1 VTLTSRHPT
10 NASPNTVTVKLFF
23 ENSCCHPIETANI
36 GQFNKCHNSNR
47 PFTTLK
53 QAVGANLF
61 DQGLHIIAFAEL
73 DCLGPQAPANGISL
87 TNNDVC
93 APAGNTQTFLSFM
106 VAEPPTCSIK
116 TTNDSPNTVTLD
128 LYSAFGCC
136 SSIETI
142 KVGNLDVCHDSNAPF
157 HSLSEAVGAN
167 MFGWLYQIH
176 PYTGAGCSGD
186 AGDPIS
192 LSNSA
197 PNCYENGIAWQ
208 SFKVSQTCNNPTES
222 ERYHC
227 YAGALSGR
235 QLLRTFDR

>member
-1 VTLTSRHPT
+1 MSQLESPIYHAETGCRRQPFRSGTPYYRLRRAQLPWPSGPSKRHQP
-10 NASPNTVTVKLFF
+10 
-23 ENSCCHPIETANI
+23 
-36 GQFNKCHNSNR
+36 
-47 PFTTLK
+47 
-53 QAVGANLF
+53 
-61 DQGLHIIAFAEL
+61 DQYRCMCARGEHADFLELHGRRA
-73 DCLGPQAPANGISL
+73 
-87 TNNDVC
+87 
-93 APAGNTQTFLSFM
+93 
-106 VAEPPTCSIK
+106 PTCSIK

-167 MFGWLYQIH
+167 MFGWLYHIH
-176 PYTGAGCSGD
+176 PYTGASCSGD

-208 SFKVSQTCNNPTES
+208 SFKISQT
-222 ERYHC
+222 
-227 YAGALSGR
+227 
-235 QLLRTFDR
+235 RTP